1 MKKVLIS
8 VLVLGLGLTSCE
20 KPELINE
27 EMNFEVKGWSS
38 DILKENN
45 SKTSKTSKS
54 NTVDYTLE
62 VYGEQDVLEVI
73 GDVTIYESLIVE
85 GDINS
90 DDFTILGSVAY
101 HIDPIEDVLI
111 ASITRNDKDGNIL
124 GETEHIESDSYEIVF
139 K

>member
-1 MKKVLIS
+1 MKKL
-8 VLVLGLGLTSCE
+8 VLVVLGLGLGLTSCE

-38 DILKENN
+38 DILKENKSN
-45 SKTSKTSKS
+45 SSKS

-62 VYGEQDVLEVI
+62 VYGEQDVLEIV
-73 GDVTIYESLIVE
+73 GDLTIYESIIVE
-85 GDINS
+85 GDITS
-90 DDFTILGSVAY
+90 DDYTILGSVAY

-111 ASITRNDKDGNIL
+111 ASITRNDADGNII
-124 GETEHIESDSYEIVF
+124 GKTEHIESDSYEIVF